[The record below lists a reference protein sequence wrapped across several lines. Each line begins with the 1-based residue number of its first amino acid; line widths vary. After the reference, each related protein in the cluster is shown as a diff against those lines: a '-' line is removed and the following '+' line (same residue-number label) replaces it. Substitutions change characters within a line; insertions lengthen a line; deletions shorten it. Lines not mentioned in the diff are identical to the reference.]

1 MSPNEAA
8 LALSPPKTGGRC
20 QRSGCTRQ
28 ALIEAF
34 IKLLRRTPA
43 MPKASQIAE
52 EAGCSIRSLFESFT
66 DLDGLVLA
74 ATEYAIV
81 QAQGEAV
88 AHNVGAYRTIRIHS
102 QVEAV
107 TFVCE
112 KWLPLWRLI
121 VRQEQPQL
129 RQRAAMVSSAII
141 ERLKLIY
148 GPELSGLVVSERDR
162 LLMALAALISFESWD
177 QLRHTDGLSITAAQA
192 VWRSAIDRLLP
203 RDDVLLGTIG

>member
-1 MSPNEAA
+1 MSPNEAG
-8 LALSPPKTGGRC
+8 LALSPPKVYGRR
-20 QRSGCTRQ
+20 QRSERTRQ

-52 EAGCSIRSLFESFT
+52 EAGCSIRSIFECFT
-66 DLDGLVLA
+66 DLNGLVLA
-74 ATEYAIV
+74 ATDYAIV

-88 AHNVGAYRTIRIHS
+88 AHNLGAYRTIRIHS
-102 QVEAV
+102 QVEAL
-107 TFVCE
+107 TIVCE

-129 RQRAAMVSSAII
+129 RERTALVSSAMIG
-141 ERLKLIY
+141 RLKLIY
-148 GPELSGLVVSERDR
+148 GPELSALADSERDR

-177 QLRHTDGLSITAAQA
+177 QLRHTDGQSITAAQA